1 MDALEMKSTF
11 SQQYGWSMG
20 EQIRSARTILTSLLK
35 THGTSLN
42 DESLRTLL
50 IEVEAIA
57 NSRPLT
63 TDLLSHVY
71 SMIPLSPTNLLTLKS
86 REVMPPTGCFT
97 APDIYCCKH
106 WRRVQ
111 HISNEFWSR
120 WRKDVDVGRCCK
132 FLQHFSVWKN
142 GTPFGEIAK

>member
-50 IEVEAIA
+50 IEVEAIV

-86 REVMPPTGCFT
+86 REVMPTTGCFT

-106 WRRVQ
+106 
-111 HISNEFWSR
+111 
-120 WRKDVDVGRCCK
+120 
-132 FLQHFSVWKN
+132 
-142 GTPFGEIAK
+142 